1 MRRKIVYRN
10 RPINVRAVLVAVVVG
25 LAVCIAVTAY
35 LDYVVLDW
43 VIGIG
48 YQPNALYGDCLNAEM
63 LAFGAFGAV
72 LVKFSIPEKRGNTL
86 ALIVFLTCLFFVLGN
101 LEDWL
106 YFIVGACFF
115 HHPFPAI
122 NTQWAWMPEATGVLW
137 SSLSKRGTR
146 LPRFMDNPQPGC
158 LVDSMAVRSSAN
170 NDYWDSQGFEN
181 EVLIFLV
188 GDCDV

>member
-1 MRRKIVYRN
+1 VRPKIVYRN

-35 LDYVVLDW
+35 LDYVVLEW

-72 LVKFSIPEKRGNTL
+72 LVKLSIPEKRGNAL

-115 HHPFPAI
+115 HHPFPAV
-122 NTQWAWMPEATGVLW
+122 NTQWAWMPEATGVFGLPSVSTVLGFHGSWTTLNQAVWSILW
-137 SSLSKRGTR
+137 LFGALPTMIITILKVSKTK
-146 LPRFMDNPQPGC
+146 F
-158 LVDSMAVRSSAN
+158 
-170 NDYWDSQGFEN
+170 
-181 EVLIFLV
+181 
-188 GDCDV
+188 

>member
-1 MRRKIVYRN
+1 M
-10 RPINVRAVLVAVVVG
+10 LVAVVVG

-86 ALIVFLTCLFFVLGN
+86 ALIVFLLVCSLFWVTLKIGFTSL
-101 LEDWL
+101 LEHA
-106 YFIVGACFF
+106 FSIT
-115 HHPFPAI
+115 PFQLLTL
-122 NTQWAWMPEATGVLW
+122 NGHGCQKQQEFSV
-137 SSLSKRGTR
+137 
-146 LPRFMDNPQPGC
+146 FPQ
-158 LVDSMAVRSSAN
+158 
-170 NDYWDSQGFEN
+170 
-181 EVLIFLV
+181 
-188 GDCDV
+188 